1 MNGPK
6 AMLPLANWV
15 HGRPFGIEMLE
26 DRMCQPPNGPPEL
39 MKIGISQPTGSMA
52 IPVYPYLNMFEK

>member
-1 MNGPK
+1 MAQKRCCRWPTGFM
-6 AMLPLANWV
+6 A
-15 HGRPFGIEMLE
+15 GPFGIEMLE

-39 MKIGISQPTGSMA
+39 MKIATSQPTGSMA